1 MKLDKYLE
9 MDIKRFLDEKKGS
22 VDTSVSVREDEFAIL
37 DFKKDYEKEA
47 RKALDNN
54 DFSKLKNIFLELLN
68 IYKSAPTG
76 SSKKR
81 IAKNILKNITT
92 MVNDH
97 FEKKEKE
104 LNFIDVIQELK
115 TIGLAENLEAL
126 EKRLISNQLFLPAV
140 QSRTKPVLNMGYGER
155 EYTQQRFKES
165 SFETL
170 LGKSGEKK
178 VKEVINEEKS
188 EREEMDREEGKK
200 EKKVS
205 INFDERIEEIL
216 LKIRQEEFEKA
227 EDMILSLE
235 KELRENRIEEDRY
248 ILALKNAK
256 EKLRDAKEKKRL
268 REVYSKERVNKR
280 KRLYPTKISSTE
292 EHVEEISKKETQP
305 TRFKVSKKKE
315 KEKDK
320 KVKGKDNKALVIF
333 VKDHEKDIDL
343 LYEKSLEYIKKKDYS
358 SAKQL
363 LKHILKIDP
372 MNVRAKIRLLE
383 LST

>member
-47 RKALDNN
+47 RNALDNN
-54 DFSKLKNIFLELLN
+54 DFSKLKKIFLELLN

-140 QSRTKPVLNMGYGER
+140 QSRTKPVLNMGYEEGESI
-155 EYTQQRFKES
+155 QQRFKES

-170 LGKSGEKK
+170 LGKSEEEK
-178 VKEVINEEKS
+178 VKEALETDISSLSKSNQNSLKDLIRQIDIVYKISYKFQIDGEKVETKDKIFSIYEEHTDIISKGIRETVFGHKINLATGKS
-188 EREEMDREEGKK
+188 NLFLYCKVEEGNPSDKLLFEEPLIK
-200 EKKVS
+200 
-205 INFDERIEEIL
+205 IEENY
-216 LKIRQEEFEKA
+216 KDVKKA
-227 EDMILSLE
+227 TKSTATDGGYATIDN
-235 KELRENRIEEDRY
+235 KDFAI
-248 ILALKNAK
+248 
-256 EKLRDAKEKKRL
+256 
-268 REVYSKERVNKR
+268 SKGIVNIVF
-280 KRLYPTKISSTE
+280 TKIVGSLKSGLNLGRVTWKGLDMFN
-292 EHVEEISKKETQP
+292 SKV
-305 TRFKVSKKKE
+305 FWS
-315 KEKDK
+315 
-320 KVKGKDNKALVIF
+320 VIAYNIR
-333 VKDHEKDIDL
+333 VL
-343 LYEKSLEYIKKKDYS
+343 TG
-358 SAKQL
+358 
-363 LKHILKIDP
+363 HILKD
-372 MNVRAKIRLLE
+372 MKIKL
-383 LST
+383 